1 MENVKNI
8 SFTKRYI
15 LALSII
21 AILSVLSFFNLEKV
35 IDSQAND
42 GEVINMSGKQR
53 MLSQK
58 VALYSLT
65 YRLDRLRHIAKTMK
79 EIHKKLTSLP
89 MSDEVKR
96 LYYKKPIMLDKR
108 MKKYLSNIQHFA
120 DTTDGRSLE
129 YVLENSESILI
140 YLEQATSLYQK
151 EAEEKISKLHKNE
164 TYILLLTILTLIIE
178 AFFIFKPAND
188 AILSRTKEL
197 IKEKEYS
204 DLVTQTNT
212 NAIIAIDETSKILT
226 FNKSA
231 EYMFGFNANE
241 MLGTVLNEGKIIP
254 KQFLKEHNESFLRF
268 IKTGELKNRDKFYE
282 FVARK
287 KDGTIFPIKMSLGVD
302 TSGEKKIIVANIQD
316 ITKQREQESLIIQQS
331 RFAAMGEMIGNI
343 AHQWRQPLSSI
354 NMIATGALIR
364 RKNGMLDDSELD
376 ETFKKITTHVKYL
389 SDTIE
394 DFRNFFS
401 KKKKDEIFD
410 VNETIKQAAALVEA
424 SYNAHSIRLILKLSK
439 EILKLKGGNSELA
452 QVILNIL
459 NNAKDALV
467 ARNIDER
474 VVVVKT
480 TINNEDK
487 IIIDIFDSAKGIK
500 EDVILKVFEPYFT
513 TKHRSQGT
521 GIGLFMSKQIVEQ
534 HFKGSI
540 TVKNNSFIVDNKTYS
555 GANFKIVIDK
565 YQA

>member
-1 MENVKNI
+1 MEIVKNI

-254 KQFLKEHNESFLRF
+254 KQFLKEYNESFLRF

-424 SYNAHSIRLILKLSK
+424 SYNAHGIRLILKLSK